1 MLFTKLVCSL
11 AALAT
16 AVSALPL
23 QSRQNQNKGVVLR
36 TTGGHNPQH
45 NDLYVVPYHTGAG
58 LNDAVLTTNIT
69 KAAQFSWNGTTLQYN
84 TGQSF
89 SWGLNLAPD
98 TNYAAWEPVT
108 IDAGSATAGISI
120 NGSYVTVNGPE
131 FDGWL
136 VCDWYHDAPQLF
148 WAVARYSHYGYPS
161 TCSKVQLV
169 AQQATQ

>member
-98 TNYAAWEPVT
+98 TNYAGE
-108 IDAGSATAGISI
+108 
-120 NGSYVTVNGPE
+120 
-131 FDGWL
+131 
-136 VCDWYHDAPQLF
+136 
-148 WAVARYSHYGYPS
+148 
-161 TCSKVQLV
+161 
-169 AQQATQ
+169 